1 MDSRIPSRY
10 VLSGHGYH
18 TLGKLSDRYTGFQE
32 LASALKT
39 AQPKIQKMIEE
50 ESDDTDA
57 VVKLLEL
64 NDIINTTV
72 ERYTL
77 TKRGNLDAARALP
90 LISGQFPPASAESSS
105 SAAPVETSLIDL
117 DNDLNGGGGPSV
129 PNVTGKAG
137 SLEDDLL
144 GLSFQ
149 DNGPFGQGGGIAL
162 GFGANTGRSIF
173 GPLIYLC

>member
-1 MDSRIPSRY
+1 M
-10 VLSGHGYH
+10 V
-18 TLGKLSDRYTGFQE
+18 
-32 LASALKT
+32 
-39 AQPKIQKMIEE
+39 EE

-77 TKRGNLDAARALP
+77 TKKGNLDAARALP
-90 LISGQFPPASAESSS
+90 LISSQSPPPFVESSS
-105 SAAPVETSLIDL
+105 SMPAVETSLIDL
-117 DNDLNGGGGPSV
+117 DNDLNGGGGGPSTSDIV
-129 PNVTGKAG
+129 GKTG

-149 DNGPFGQGGGIAL
+149 DNGLFGQSGGIAL
-162 GFGANTGRSIF
+162 GFGANTGKLTAYPLEYRS
-173 GPLIYLC
+173 

>member
-1 MDSRIPSRY
+1 
-10 VLSGHGYH
+10 
-18 TLGKLSDRYTGFQE
+18 
-32 LASALKT
+32 
-39 AQPKIQKMIEE
+39 MIEE

-90 LISGQFPPASAESSS
+90 LISSQSPPPFAESSS
-105 SAAPVETSLIDL
+105 STAVVETSLIDL
-117 DNDLNGGGGPSV
+117 DSDLNGGSGPSA
-129 PNVTGKAG
+129 PGISGKSG

-162 GFGANTGRSIF
+162 GFGANTGRLKAYSSK
-173 GPLIYLC
+173 YLS

>member
-1 MDSRIPSRY
+1 M
-10 VLSGHGYH
+10 V
-18 TLGKLSDRYTGFQE
+18 
-32 LASALKT
+32 
-39 AQPKIQKMIEE
+39 EE

-77 TKRGNLDAARALP
+77 TKKGNLYAARALP
-90 LISGQFPPASAESSS
+90 LISSQSPPPFVESSS
-105 SAAPVETSLIDL
+105 SMPQAVETSLIDL
-117 DNDLNGGGGPSV
+117 DNDLNGGGDGPSTSGIV
-129 PNVTGKAG
+129 GKTG

-149 DNGPFGQGGGIAL
+149 DNGLFGQSGGIAL
-162 GFGANTGRSIF
+162 GFGANTGRLTAY
-173 GPLIYLC
+173 PLEYRS